1 MLLRTLVRAWVLALL
16 VPAGAMALGLGDIHL
31 KSTLNSPLDAEIDLV
46 GAAPEDL
53 QGLKATIASRD
64 SFLRYGL
71 DYPAFVSGVKL
82 QPGKS
87 ADGRDVIKLSSADPI
102 TEPFATL
109 LVEVNWARG
118 HLLHEYTVLLD
129 PPVFATQGPSTAA
142 AVAAPVVGDATHSG
156 TVQRPAA
163 MPSAVA
169 APMAT
174 PSASAAPVSAAAGTY
189 QVRAGDTLS
198 NIAATHYKQSERER
212 ALVAIYRT
220 NPHAFAGNMN
230 VLRSGAEL
238 TLPAETD
245 VAAVGPADANAEVA
259 NQYRTWAQN
268 RPTAS
273 GSGQLRLVPPSAAPA
288 AGAMPGAMGA
298 SGGPGKGTAADAAA
312 LQHQIGQLQT
322 DLAASQRLLE
332 IKNAELAKLQQ
343 QLGGAGHPAAPSAPA
358 AGPPA
363 VAAPPVA
370 AAPTAAP
377 APNNPAAPVAETKK
391 PAVPA
396 AKAAPAAPSAPGL
409 LDWLLSYWYLPVGAL
424 ALIAAALG
432 WRAMRSRQDVSFDRS
447 LDQLTRPADAR
458 AGKPADSHTQ
468 TQPIRTLTAPK
479 DTSFLVEES
488 GPHERPKIATDE
500 TDQLSTSQIVPL
512 EGTMPTETVALD
524 QGDPLAEADFHMAYG
539 LYDQAADLIKI
550 AISREP
556 ERRDLRLKLLEVYFV
571 WGNKEQFL
579 QLARELAASR
589 DKTLPG
595 EWEKVIIMGRQIA
608 ADDPLFGESGAL
620 PGAASAGVDL
630 NLEGGQNRV
639 DFDLLGEP
647 SVHRDTADG
656 VDLDL
661 GAALGD
667 KEATAES
674 ATLRDTG
681 VDFVL
686 DDPARGGD
694 QTGSTRE
701 MPSSAGPSHTV
712 TLEMDRLAMPRG
724 AADSPTVEQPMVA
737 GHGSVQERLEAAM
750 GGVGGDR
757 TAELAID
764 DLGLDLH
771 GAEHLDVGATGMHEA
786 PTMRAN
792 LDEETRNLMQAG
804 TPGAQEDNATLS
816 APTASGTWLF
826 TDAELST
833 VLPSMKSDAPTE
845 LVTQIMPQASEDPG
859 ATGRLKALKADPGT
873 LDIDLGSTGMMPKVV
888 LDKDSNGSGLDL
900 DVGHQTTSPAGDTA
914 RLSGLDLD
922 VGRQAAESG
931 DTTATRRLDKGDMVL
946 PDLEPATLS
955 EIGTKLDLAR
965 AYMDMGDPEGARNI
979 LEEVLSEGSV
989 SQKQEARRLIDS
1001 LPG

>member
-31 KSTLNSPLDAEIDLV
+31 KSTLNAPLDAEIDLV

-53 QGLKATIASRD
+53 QGLKASIASRD
-64 SFLRYGL
+64 NFLRYGL

-82 QPGKS
+82 QIGKS
-87 ADGRDVIKLSSADPI
+87 ADGRDVIQLHSADPV

-142 AVAAPVVGDATHSG
+142 AVAAPVVGDATRSG
-156 TVQRPAA
+156 TVQRPGPAPA
-163 MPSAVA
+163 AVA
-169 APMAT
+169 APMNT
-174 PSASAAPVSAAAGTY
+174 PSASAAPVSASAGSY

-238 TLPAETD
+238 TLPAESD
-245 VAAVGPADANAEVA
+245 VSAVGPADANAEVA

-268 RPTAS
+268 RPSAA

-288 AGAMPGAMGA
+288 AGAMPGAMVA
-298 SGGPGKGTAADAAA
+298 SGAPSKGTAGDAAA
-312 LQHQIGQLQT
+312 LQRQIGQLQT

-343 QLGGAGHPAAPSAPA
+343 QLGGKAQPAAPATTTPPA
-358 AGPPA
+358 A
-363 VAAPPVA
+363 AAPPVA
-370 AAPTAAP
+370 AAPTAP
-377 APNNPAAPVAETKK
+377 ANNPAPPVAEATK
-391 PAVPA
+391 PAAPA
-396 AKAAPAAPSAPGL
+396 AKPAPAAPSSPGL

-432 WRAMRSRQDVSFDRS
+432 WRAMRAREDVSFDRS
-447 LDQLTRPADAR
+447 LDQLAR
-458 AGKPADSHTQ
+458 APDTRTTRHSDGHTQ

-488 GPHERPKIATDE
+488 GPHERPKIVSDE

-512 EGTMPTETVALD
+512 EGTMPTEAVSLD

-556 ERRDLRLKLLEVYFV
+556 DRRDLRLKLLEVYFV

-608 ADDPLFGESGAL
+608 ADDPLFGEAGAL

-647 SVHRDTADG
+647 SVHREGADG

-694 QTGSTRE
+694 QTGTTRE
-701 MPSSAGPSHTV
+701 MPQSAGPSHTV
-712 TLEMDRLAMPRG
+712 TLEMDKLAMPRGG
-724 AADSPTVEQPMVA
+724 AADSPTVEQPAVS

-771 GAEHLDVGATGMHEA
+771 GAENLDVGATGMHEA

-792 LDEETRNLMQAG
+792 VDEETRNLMQAG
-804 TPGAQEDNATLS
+804 TPGAQEDNSTLS

-833 VLPSMKSDAPTE
+833 VLPSMKGGPDAPTE
-845 LVTQIMPQASEDPG
+845 LVTQIMPAAHQDPASTD
-859 ATGRLKALKADPGT
+859 RLAALKADPGT
-873 LDIDLGSTGMMPKVV
+873 LDIDLGSTGMLPKIV
-888 LDKDSNGSGLDL
+888 LDKDANGSGLDL
-900 DVGHQTTSPAGDTA
+900 DVGHQASSSAGDTA

-922 VGRQAAESG
+922 VGRQAESG
-931 DTTATRRLDKGDMVL
+931 DTTSTRRLDKSDMVL

-955 EIGTKLDLAR
+955 EVGTKLDLAR

>member
-1 MLLRTLVRAWVLALL
+1 MLLRTLVRAWVLAVL

-31 KSTLNSPLDAEIDLV
+31 KSTLNAPLDAEIDLV

-71 DYPAFVSGVKL
+71 DYPAFVGGVKL
-82 QPGKS
+82 QTGKS
-87 ADGRDVIKLSSADPI
+87 ADGRDVIQLHSADPI

-142 AVAAPVVGDATHSG
+142 AVAAPVVGDTTRSG
-156 TVQRPAA
+156 AVERPAA
-163 MPSAVA
+163 TPPAAA
-169 APMAT
+169 APTVA
-174 PSASAAPVSAAAGTY
+174 PSASAPAASAAAGTY
-189 QVRAGDTLS
+189 HVRSGDTLS
-198 NIAATHYKQSERER
+198 SIAATHYRQSERAS
-212 ALVAIYRT
+212 ALVAIYRSNT
-220 NPHAFAGNMN
+220 HAFAGNMN

-238 TLPAETD
+238 TLPAESD
-245 VAAVGPADANAEVA
+245 VSAVGPADANAEVSS
-259 NQYRTWAQN
+259 QYRTWAKN
-268 RPTAS
+268 RPSAA

-288 AGAMPGAMGA
+288 AGAMPGAVAA
-298 SGGPGKGTAADAAA
+298 SGGPGKGAATDSAA
-312 LQHQIGQLQT
+312 LQHQIGQLQS

-332 IKNAELAKLQQ
+332 LKNAELAKLQQ
-343 QLGGAGHPAAPSAPA
+343 QLGAAGHPAAPA
-358 AGPPA
+358 AAPPA

-370 AAPTAAP
+370 AAPNPAPSNPVAP
-377 APNNPAAPVAETKK
+377 AAETKK
-391 PAVPA
+391 PVVPA
-396 AKAAPAAPSAPGL
+396 AKTAPAAPSGGGL

-447 LDQLTRPADAR
+447 LDQLARQADAR
-458 AGKPADSHTQ
+458 AARPADSHTQ

-488 GPHERPKIATDE
+488 GPHERPKVAADE
-500 TDQLSTSQIVPL
+500 TDQLSTSQIMPL
-512 EGTMPTETVALD
+512 EGTMPTEAVALD

-550 AISREP
+550 AITREP

-647 SVHRDTADG
+647 SMHRESAEG

-674 ATLRDTG
+674 ATLRDAG

-701 MPSSAGPSHTV
+701 MPQSAGSAHTV
-712 TLEMDRLAMPRG
+712 TLEMDKLALPRS
-724 AADSPTVEQPMVA
+724 AADSPTVEQPAVA

-750 GGVGGDR
+750 GGATGGGDR

-833 VLPSMKSDAPTE
+833 VLPSMKGGAEAPTE
-845 LVTQIMPQASEDPG
+845 LVTQIMPAGSQDPASTD
-859 ATGRLKALKADPGT
+859 RLVALKADPGA
-873 LDIDLGSTGMMPKVV
+873 LDIDLGSTGMMPKIV
-888 LDKDSNGSGLDL
+888 LDKDANGSGLDL
-900 DVGHQTTSPAGDTA
+900 DVGHQVTSPSGNTA

-922 VGRQAAESG
+922 VGGRQAESG
-931 DTTATRRLDKGDMVL
+931 DTTSTRRLDKGDMVL

-955 EIGTKLDLAR
+955 EVGTKLDLAR
-965 AYMDMGDPEGARNI
+965 AYMDMGDPDGARNI